1 MIYVVCVFAI
11 LAIII
16 SWILIDMGISDS
28 DKVTVGLGVFI
39 LAVVIVVGGCFYNGI
54 KTPLVVLSLLIG
66 LPMCYHACKSMAFC
80 SNENPYSTGDKIIGS
95 VYWLFSMLFVVVG
108 FYYWYYIPEYKILTI
123 AMGILATISCGY
135 GIYWLFKGM
144 SHFLPMMT
152 AAFFASIVL
161 YYGDVRG
168 LLPADS
174 ILKYLMMSILVIVGM
189 RYLVGFVHGINI
201 LHEPMKWLLV
211 KRTWLQVLFSW
222 NEFVILYHTLS
233 FISNHFDY
241 ACRM

>member
-1 MIYVVCVFAI
+1 MIYVVCIFAI

-28 DKVTVGLGVFI
+28 DKVTIGLGVFI
-39 LAVVIVVGGCFYNGI
+39 LAVVIAVGGCFYNGI

-66 LPMCYHACKSMAFC
+66 LPMYYHACKSMAFC
-80 SNENPYSTGDKIIGS
+80 SNGHQYSMGDKIIGS
-95 VYWLFSMLFVVVG
+95 VYWLFSMLFVVIG

-123 AMGILATISCGY
+123 AMSILATLSCGY
-135 GIYWLFKGM
+135 GIYWLFKGK

-189 RYLVGFVHGINI
+189 RYLIGFVHGINI
-201 LHEPMKWLLV
+201 LHEPMK
-211 KRTWLQVLFSW
+211 
-222 NEFVILYHTLS
+222 
-233 FISNHFDY
+233 
-241 ACRM
+241 